1 MSPPRRGTSDGDVVV
16 SLPGRRGRT
25 EIRLDPSRLTR
36 VRVLAVGWIVLQLA
50 SLATIALLWPR
61 AQATSALVEQ
71 NLRLQSRLDAVDRQ
85 LDEADAMLERLRLY
99 DAELRALVEPR
110 GDHGPVPASAMSN
123 AGVDHLHGI
132 MEHAADDDL
141 DGTIVAAPPAEPPDG
156 PPASDWA
163 DDVAKRVASFV
174 SLFELSEPDLN
185 GLVADLETLRAV
197 REALPSVWPAE
208 GLFTSG
214 YGWRRDPYRRGL
226 RFHSGI
232 DIANGYGTPIRS
244 VASGTVSRSTY
255 ASGYGNVVEID
266 HGFGIVTRYA
276 HMARR
281 RVRVGK
287 RVERGDL
294 VGTMG
299 STGRSTGPHLHF
311 ELIVDGNTQDP
322 MTYLPR

>member
-1 MSPPRRGTSDGDVVV
+1 LREPDAGDLIV
-16 SLPGRRGRT
+16 SLPGRKGRT
-25 EIRLDPSRLTR
+25 EVRLGPARLAR
-36 VRVLAVGWIVLQLA
+36 LRWLVLGWIGLQVV
-50 SLATIALLWPR
+50 SLVAVAVLWPR
-61 AQATSALVEQ
+61 AQATSALVEH
-71 NLRLQSRLDAVDRQ
+71 NLRLQARLEAVDRQ

-110 GDHGPVPASAMSN
+110 GDHGPIPASAMSN
-123 AGVDHLHGI
+123 AGVDHLDGI
-132 MEHAADDDL
+132 MEHAAADDL
-141 DGTIVAAPPAEPPDG
+141 DGTIVAPQPGDAPPDG
-156 PPASDWA
+156 PPAEDWA
-163 DDVAKRVASFV
+163 EDVAKRVASFV

-197 REALPSVWPAE
+197 REALPSAWPAE

-232 DIANGYGTPIRS
+232 DIANGYGTPIRA

-255 ASGYGNVVEID
+255 TSGYGNVVEID
-266 HGFGIVTRYA
+266 HGFGIITRYA
-276 HMARR
+276 HMSRR
-281 RVRVGK
+281 RVRVGQ
-287 RVERGDL
+287 RIERSDL
-294 VGTMG
+294 LGTMG